1 MEMQD
6 KSIPPPEYHPPNNQ
20 HEVSFAPQQAYPQ
33 VYTQPTPIIV
43 QTSRPVPVIATG
55 GCPSCG
61 YILTFSISVY
71 IFRYFFYILFFN
83 FIFRIGEYLFISKK
97 SKFLLQLK
105 KKVFIIY

>member
-6 KSIPPPEYHPPNNQ
+6 KSIPPPEYRPPNNQ

-33 VYTQPTPIIV
+33 VYTQPTSIIV

-71 IFRYFFYILFFN
+71 INIFSIYCFLILFL
-83 FIFRIGEYLFISKK
+83 E
-97 SKFLLQLK
+97 
-105 KKVFIIY
+105 